1 MEMTHCPDLDRLT
14 TLEQAAGWD
23 LSDLVLHVSTCAD
36 CQASLRDLETL
47 RGELSAVAD
56 VRTGFTE
63 EVMRA
68 VGESG
73 ANSVPELAGAESGL
87 PSTKSLRSRR
97 YPWRYPSPADLVN
110 IGLAGL
116 TAAFAIAIAS
126 SGGPASTSAAS
137 VLAGGLVAAAFYALA
152 DVFADSR

>member
-1 MEMTHCPDLDRLT
+1 MTHCPDLDRLT

-73 ANSVPELAGAESGL
+73 ANSVPELAAAESGL
-87 PSTKSLRSRR
+87 PSTKSLRSR
-97 YPWRYPSPADLVN
+97 RYPSPADLVN